1 MKNNV
6 YSKNTNERG
15 MTSRILLVE
24 DDRNFGDVLRSYL
37 EMHDF
42 EVNLATDGEAGLIEF
57 NKGSYDLCIF
67 DVMMPKL
74 NGYELT
80 KKIREISQVPILI
93 LSAKNQDTDKII
105 GLNIGADDYISK
117 PFNPLELIAR
127 IKAIIRRNYDFN
139 SDETKSILKVKDLV
153 LNTETFSLY
162 KNNVLLNLTPTELKI
177 LMILMKEPGK
187 ILTKVQIYEN
197 INGEYF
203 ESDDNTMMVHISRLR
218 EKIEDDPKNPKYIKT
233 IRGIGYKIEK
243 L

>member
-1 MKNNV
+1 MNIN
-6 YSKNTNERG
+6 
-15 MTSRILLVE
+15 ILVAE
-24 DDRNFGDVLRSYL
+24 DDKDIIELLKLYL
-37 EMHDF
+37 ENEDF
-42 EVNLATDGEAGLIEF
+42 NIFVATNGDEALEIF
-57 NKGSYDLCIF
+57 NNNEIQVCLF

-117 PFNPLELIAR
+117 PFYPLELIAR

>member
-1 MKNNV
+1 MNIN
-6 YSKNTNERG
+6 
-15 MTSRILLVE
+15 ILVAE
-24 DDRNFGDVLRSYL
+24 DDKDIIELLKLYL
-37 EMHDF
+37 ENEDF
-42 EVNLATDGEAGLIEF
+42 NIFVATNGDEALEIF
-57 NKGSYDLCIF
+57 NNNEIQVCLF